1 MIVGLA
7 GTVPALSRLL
17 PPGALRARRGLPTAV
32 LLKGILTFAFFG
44 TDAYISLAVTSVRHR
59 SVTLAGLALTA
70 ATLTWTGGAW
80 INARRATN
88 TPPRRLI
95 AVGMTLIAIGIVAMT
110 AGLNRATPLA
120 TIVIA
125 WAVAGL
131 GMGLA
136 YQSVTLAV
144 LAEAPPG
151 QEGGAAR
158 RSSWPSSLASR
169 RGRASSAR
177 WSRSAPGWDG
187 RARWRCALGSLSR
200 SLPRYS
206 ASP

>member
-1 MIVGLA
+1 M
-7 GTVPALSRLL
+7 
-17 PPGALRARRGLPTAV
+17 
-32 LLKGILTFAFFG
+32 
-44 TDAYISLAVTSVRHR
+44 RHR

-151 QEGGAAR
+151 QEGGASAAQQ
-158 RSSWPSSLASR
+158 LAELL
-169 RGRASSAR
+169 GIATGTGVVGAVVALGAGLG
-177 WSRSAPGWDG
+177 WSRALALRVGFAITLAAAVLGVALTRRLAVSAPGELEPDSAP
-187 RARWRCALGSLSR
+187 RATPSWG
-200 SLPRYS
+200 
-206 ASP
+206 